1 MTHGAYNAIWS
12 ASQEVCMRPFF
23 QALAKWVVIVLLL
36 SFVGNYLS
44 VTFQLPQ
51 WAFVILLYLGWGMF
65 VMWQRGTT
73 HFLRS
78 VVAATVY
85 TGVLW
90 FFHSRAPLLTE
101 ATGWFNIAA
110 LRFKL
115 FDSGP
120 IPLAILWTFF
130 AGLHRLWV
138 IYRYQLSPLQQAQ
151 ITDRNVLAAVQRRDF
166 AALVAALQAQSAP
179 GYYGQRLEQFTERW
193 ARDQDLAAAIAL
205 KNDLLEIDEE
215 GAALAFVPITWC
227 EVALPLWGFLGTVVG
242 IGDAV
247 VAVAQAVRI
256 LFADKVLSERVLGE
270 LHRGFQGMGLA
281 YDTTFLGL
289 AGVILVGIGHVALK
303 RGWAAQLAQA
313 RAIFSNAISL
323 FTADS
328 AGPVVIALT
337 GLEGRLQ
344 AVEMAVHTR
353 LQTVEEALRLT
364 ELRATLFRETVRT
377 LVERVLIEDPAYASI
392 KQVLFRPVVAF
403 QAVGK
408 ELADQ
413 THDHVKTTFPDKTW
427 AFSALGLP
435 LAPKAV
441 VHGGVVAIEVT
452 TTNEAWLLPFD
463 IAGPHTPALFPTQHH
478 FTALSLLG
486 DRSTALGRTA
496 VGELVAVRM
505 IPPSQTQEQVLVQ
518 LAKDEAVLPVLVQHH
533 AGALILRRAL
543 QSPSF
548 DVSWFGAGRTGAL
561 QDLGRLPGNFEW
573 SVWAAHAPSATLV
586 AAGKATAGPL
596 WRLLLVPI
604 RRRPVQGE
612 ESASTT
618 RNLAFEFADPHH
630 DQWLDLPAGLVPKRL
645 IPLANDLLLI
655 LDTAGKLHYWD
666 TTRPTPLPL
675 SHMAWQ
681 DDPNCV
687 IHAGAGGWL
696 AVARFSPPG
705 QERLSMWRVR
715 RGGFLYPYGDE
726 PSGQTFPIEFVEG
739 DSLQVT
745 ADGRYLF
752 AIARDMITTW
762 EFPRYAVD
770 AETL

>member
-1 MTHGAYNAIWS
+1 
-12 ASQEVCMRPFF
+12 MRRFF
-23 QALAKWVVIVLLL
+23 QTLALWVGGFLLL

-51 WAFVILLYLGWGMF
+51 WAFFSLIYLGWGMF
-65 VMWQRGTT
+65 VMWRRGTT

-130 AGLHRLWV
+130 AGLHRLWL

-151 ITDRNVLAAVQRRDF
+151 ITDRDVLDAVQTRDF
-166 AALVAALQAQSAP
+166 EALVAALRAQRAP
-179 GYYGQRLEQFTERW
+179 GYYGQRLYQLMERW
-193 ARDQDLAAAIAL
+193 YRDQDLAAAIAL

-215 GAALAFVPITWC
+215 KAALAFVPITWC

-256 LFADKVLSERVLGE
+256 LFAEKVLSDRVLGE
-270 LHRGFQGMGLA
+270 LQRGFQGMGLA

-313 RAIFSNAISL
+313 RDIFSSAIYL
-323 FTADS
+323 LTADS
-328 AGPVVIALT
+328 AGPVVVALT

-353 LQTVEEALRLT
+353 LQAVEGALRVT
-364 ELRATLFRETVRT
+364 ERRATLFRETVST

-392 KQVLFRPVVAF
+392 KQVLFKPVVAF
-403 QAVGK
+403 AEAGG

-413 THDHVKTTFPDKTW
+413 THQHVKTTFPDKAW
-427 AFSALGLP
+427 KFSALGLP

-441 VHGGVVAIEVT
+441 VHGGVVAIEFT
-452 TTNEAWLLPFD
+452 APDETWLLPFD
-463 IAGPHTPALFPTQHH
+463 IAGPHTPDLFQTSHR
-478 FTALSLLG
+478 FTALSLLE
-486 DRSTALGRTA
+486 DRSTALGRTDA
-496 VGELVAVRM
+496 GELVAVHM
-505 IPPSQTQEQVLVQ
+505 TQPPQTQERVLAQ
-518 LAKDEAVLPVLVQHH
+518 LAKDEAVLPVLVQHQ
-533 AGALILRRAL
+533 AVALILRRAL
-543 QSPSF
+543 QSLSF
-548 DVSWFGAGRTGAL
+548 EVSWFGEGSNGAL
-561 QDLGRLPGNFEW
+561 QDLEGEEGCRLPENFEW

-586 AAGKATAGPL
+586 AAGQAKAGPL
-596 WRLLLVPI
+596 WRLQLVPI
-604 RRRPVQGE
+604 RQRPVQGE

-618 RNLAFEFADPHH
+618 RAVAFEFASL

-655 LDTAGKLHYWD
+655 LDTSGKLHYWD

-675 SHMAWQ
+675 THMAWEN
-681 DDPNCV
+681 DPDCV

-696 AVARFSPPG
+696 AVARFTPPG

-726 PSGQTFPIEFVEG
+726 PSGQTFPIEFVQG

-752 AIARDMITTW
+752 ASAQNRITTW

-770 AETL
+770 VETL